1 MLEPNTTTV
10 GQLLINSALPEE
22 MRDYNRIWDKKG
34 LRDFLTESAKTM
46 APDAYR
52 EMVQKLS
59 LIGLKTARQSAAAS
73 FSLES
78 LKPPKIKQQM
88 ANDLR
93 KKVKQIIRT
102 YKNPDERDAAIVDAT
117 LTAQQDFAKK
127 VYDEA
132 LANENPFAMQV
143 FAGARGNKEQLSSM
157 IGADLMYADSKK
169 RPVPIPVLNSYA
181 EGVDPV
187 EYWAGSYGA
196 RSGSIDVKLAVGEA
210 GYFAKR
216 LTAAAHRLVATDEDI
231 EDGQGMMVDVDDS
244 DNMGSALARDY
255 GPYKKGTFIDADVMK
270 GLKNSKINRVMIYT
284 PIAAVSGMSG
294 LPRLA
299 AGIREH
305 NKLAETG
312 MNVGITAAQAI
323 AEPVSQGML
332 SSKHSGGVAKGQKQR
347 TVTGFSYLNQLVEVP
362 KTFTDGAPVSKIDGI
377 VGKVE
382 KAPQGGNYVYVDQE
396 KYYIPVDQ
404 SVMVKPGQKLEAGDA
419 LSDGIVNPKDLAELK
434 GIGEARRRFVQQFK
448 SAMQE
453 NGLPIHRRNVEVVAR
468 GLINQVE
475 ITDPDVAPGLYPEDI
490 VSYDYL
496 AAKYKPRQ
504 GHIVGNPSKY
514 LNHYLEKPILH
525 YSIGT
530 RITPTVVKDLDEA
543 GFKEVIVH
551 KNPPPFKTTMTRAME
566 SLIGDRDWMVQLGGF
581 NLKKTFLDNVQRG
594 STSNIHGTSWIPALA
609 TGEITRGPK
618 GTY

>member
-1 MLEPNTTTV
+1 MDPNLTTV
-10 GQLLINSALPEE
+10 GQLLINSSLPEE
-22 MRDYNRIWDKKG
+22 YRDYQRTWDKSSI
-34 LRDFLTESAKTM
+34 RSFLTEASKTM
-46 APDAYR
+46 NPDDYR
-52 EMVQKLS
+52 EMVQKLT
-59 LIGLKTARQSAAAS
+59 LIGLKTARQSSASS
-73 FSLES
+73 FSLET
-78 LKPPKIKQQM
+78 LKPPKIKKQM
-88 ANDLR
+88 ADAVRREVKSILR
-93 KKVKQIIRT
+93 TV
-102 YKNPDERDAAIVDAT
+102 KNPEQRDAAIVDAV
-117 LTAQQDFAKK
+117 LKHQQDFSKK
-127 VYDEA
+127 IYDEA
-132 LANENPFAMQV
+132 FANENPFAMQV
-143 FAGARGNKEQLSSM
+143 FAGARGNKDQLSSM
-157 IGADLMYADSKK
+157 IGADLMYADNKR

-231 EDGQGMMVDVDDS
+231 EDGQGFMVDVDDP
-244 DNMGSALARDY
+244 DNMGAALAADY
-255 GPYKKGTFIDADVMK
+255 GRYKKGTFIDADVMK
-270 GLKNSKINRVMIYT
+270 GLQSSKFKRVMIYS
-284 PIAAVSGMSG
+284 PIAAVSAIGG

-305 NKLAETG
+305 NKLAESG

-332 SSKHSGGVAKGQKQR
+332 NAKHGGGVAKGKNNR
-347 TVTGFSYLNQLVEVP
+347 TVTGFAYLNQLVEVP
-362 KTFTDGAPVSKIDGI
+362 KTFTDGAPVSALDGI

-382 KAPQGGNYVYVDQE
+382 AAPQGGNYVYVEQERYYVPADQA
-396 KYYIPVDQ
+396 VT
-404 SVMVKPGQKLEAGDA
+404 VRPGQKLESGDA

-453 NGLPIHRRNVEVVAR
+453 NGLPINRRNVEVVAR

-475 ITDPDVAPGLYPEDI
+475 ITDPDVLPGLYPEDL

-496 AAKYKPRQ
+496 AAQYKPRK
-504 GHIVGNPSKY
+504 GYVTGSAKKY

-530 RITPTVVKDLDEA
+530 RITPSVVKDLDEA

-551 KNPPPFKTTMTRAME
+551 KNPPPFKPTMTRAMM

-609 TGEITRGPK
+609 TGEISKGPK

>member
-1 MLEPNTTTV
+1 MMEPSITTV
-10 GQLLINSALPEE
+10 GQLLINSALPEDF
-22 MRDYNRIWDKKG
+22 RDYNKTWDKSAIRG
-34 LRDFLTESAKTM
+34 LMTDAAKTM
-46 APDAYR
+46 NPDQYR
-52 EMVQKLS
+52 EMIQKLT
-59 LIGLKTARQSAAAS
+59 LVGLKTARQSPASS

-78 LKPPKIKQQM
+78 LKPPKVKQQL
-88 ANDLR
+88 ADSIR
-93 KKVKQIIRT
+93 QQVRQIVRT
-102 YKNPDERDAAIVDAT
+102 IKNPEERDAAIVDVT
-117 LTAQQDFAKK
+117 LKAQGDFANK

-132 LANENPFAMQV
+132 FKQENPFAMQV
-143 FAGARGNKEQLSSM
+143 FSGARGNKAQLSSM
-157 IGADLMYADSKK
+157 IGADLMYSDNKK

-231 EDGQGMMVDVDDS
+231 ADGQGMMVDTDDA

-255 GPYKKGTFIDADVMK
+255 GPYKKGTFIDADVLK
-270 GLKNSKINRVMIYT
+270 GLKNSKFNRIMIYS
-284 PIAAVSGMSG
+284 PIAAVSAMGG

-332 SSKHSGGVAKGQKQR
+332 SSKHGGGVAKGKAAR
-347 TVTGFSYLNQLVEVP
+347 TITGFNYLNQLVEVP
-362 KTFTDGAPVSKIDGI
+362 KTFTDGAPVTKLDGI

-382 KAPQGGNYVYVDQE
+382 TAPQGGNYVYVDQE
-396 KYYIPVDQ
+396 KYYVPVDQ
-404 SVMVKPGQKLEAGDA
+404 AVTVKPGQKLEAGDA
-419 LSDGIVNPKDLAELK
+419 LSDGIINPKDLAEFK

-468 GLINQVE
+468 GLVNQVE
-475 ITDPDVAPGLYPEDI
+475 ITDPDVLPGLYPEDI

-496 AAKYKPRQ
+496 AAKYEPRT
-504 GHIVGNPSKY
+504 GAVTGDPNKY
-514 LNHYLEKPILH
+514 LNHYIEKPVLH

-530 RITPTVVKDLDEA
+530 RITPSVVKDLQEA
-543 GFKEVIVH
+543 GFNEVIAH
-551 KNPPPFKTTMTRAME
+551 KNPPPFKPTMTRAMM
-566 SLIGDRDWMVQLGGF
+566 SLMGDRDWMVQLGGF
-581 NLKKTFLDNVQRG
+581 NLKKTFLDNIQRG
-594 STSNIHGTSWIPALA
+594 SSSNIHGTSWIPALA
-609 TGEITRGPK
+609 TGEISRGPK

>member
-1 MLEPNTTTV
+1 MEPNVTTV
-10 GQLLINSALPEE
+10 GQLMINSALPEE
-22 MRDYNRIWDKKG
+22 MRDYNRTWDKTT
-34 LRDFLTESAKTM
+34 LRNFLTESAKTM
-46 APDAYR
+46 NPDAYR
-52 EMVQKLS
+52 EMIQKLS
-59 LIGLKTARQSAAAS
+59 LIGLKTARQSSAAS
-73 FSLES
+73 FTLES

-88 ANDLR
+88 ADTIR
-93 KKVKQIIRT
+93 RQVKQIIRT
-102 YKNPDERDAAIVDAT
+102 VRNPEQRDAAIVEAT
-117 LTAQQDFAKK
+117 LNAQKDFSKK
-127 VYDEA
+127 IYDEA
-132 LANENPFAMQV
+132 FSAENPFAMQV
-143 FAGARGNKEQLSSM
+143 FSGSRGNKDQLSSM
-157 IGADLMYADSKK
+157 IGADLMYADNKK

-196 RSGSIDVKLAVGEA
+196 RSGAIDVKLAVGEA

-231 EDGQGMMVDVDDS
+231 EDGQGLMVDVDDA
-244 DNMGSALARDY
+244 DNMGAALARDY
-255 GPYKKGTFIDADVMK
+255 GPYKKGTFVDADVMK
-270 GLKNSKINRVMIYT
+270 GLKKSKFNRVMIYS
-284 PIAAVSGMSG
+284 PIAAISGMGG

-332 SSKHSGGVAKGQKQR
+332 NAKHSGGVAKGKNMR
-347 TVTGFSYLNQLVEVP
+347 TVTGFAYLNQLVEVP
-362 KTFTDGAPVSKIDGI
+362 KTFTDGAPVSRIDGI

-382 KAPQGGNYVYVDQE
+382 TAPQGGNYVYVDQE
-396 KYYIPVDQ
+396 KYYVPADQ
-404 SVMVKPGQKLEAGDA
+404 NVTVKPGQKLESGDS

-453 NGLPIHRRNVEVVAR
+453 NGLPAHRRNVEVIAR

-475 ITDPDVAPGLYPEDI
+475 VTDPDVIPGLYPEDI

-496 AAKYKPRQ
+496 ASNYQPRK
-504 GHIVGNPSKY
+504 GYVAGNPSKY

-530 RITPTVVKDLDEA
+530 RITPSVINDLKEA
-543 GFKEVIVH
+543 GFNEVIAH
-551 KNPPPFKTTMTRAME
+551 KNPPPFKPTMTRAMM
-566 SLIGDRDWMVQLGGF
+566 SLVGDRDWMVQLGGF

-594 STSNIHGTSWIPALA
+594 STSNVHGTSWIPALA
-609 TGEITRGPK
+609 TGEISKGPK

>member
-1 MLEPNTTTV
+1 MEPNVTTV
-10 GQLLINSALPEE
+10 GQLLINSSLPEE
-22 MRDYNRIWDKKG
+22 LRDYNRIWDKKS
-34 LRDFLTESAKTM
+34 LRDFLTESSKTM

-59 LIGLKTARQSAAAS
+59 LIGLKTARQSSSAS

-78 LKPPKIKQQM
+78 LKPPKIKQQL
-88 ANDLR
+88 ADNLR
-93 KKVKQIIRT
+93 KQVKQIIRAV
-102 YKNPDERDAAIVDAT
+102 KNPEERDAAIVEAT
-117 LTAQQDFAKK
+117 LSAQKDFAAK

-132 LANENPFAMQV
+132 LKQENPFAMQV

-231 EDGQGMMVDVDDS
+231 EDGQGMMVDVDDAE
-244 DNMGSALARDY
+244 NMGSALARDY
-255 GPYKKGTFIDADVMK
+255 GPYKKGTFIDTDVMK

-284 PIAAVSGMSG
+284 PIAAISGMGG

-312 MNVGITAAQAI
+312 MNVGITAAQAV

-332 SSKHSGGVAKGQKQR
+332 SSKHGGGVAKGKNAR
-347 TVTGFSYLNQLVEVP
+347 TVTGFAYLNQLVEVP
-362 KTFTDGAPVSKIDGI
+362 KTFTDGAPVSKVDGI

-382 KAPQGGNYVYVDQE
+382 TAPQGGNYVYIDQE
-396 KYYIPVDQ
+396 KYYIPIDQ
-404 SVMVKPGQKLEAGDA
+404 AVTVKPGQKLEAGDS

-453 NGLPIHRRNVEVVAR
+453 NGLPVHRRNVEVIAR

-475 ITDPDVAPGLYPEDI
+475 ITDPDVVPGLYPEDI

-496 AAKYKPRQ
+496 AAKYKPRA
-504 GHIVGNPSKY
+504 GSAVGSPNKY
-514 LNHYLEKPILH
+514 LNHYLEKPTLH

-530 RITPTVVKDLDEA
+530 RITPSVVKDLDEA